1 MAAMTAEIT
10 WCQWLLKDDD
20 EAIEKYIADGWDIR
34 VVDSHHGHYSVLA
47 VKEEKPDE
55 RTL

>member
-1 MAAMTAEIT
+1 MTAEIT
-10 WCQWLLKDDD
+10 WCQWLPKDDD

-34 VVDSHHGHYSVLA
+34 IVDSHHGHYSVLA

>member
-1 MAAMTAEIT
+1 MTAEIT
-10 WCQWLLKDDD
+10 WCQWLPKDDD
-20 EAIEKYIADGWDIR
+20 EAIEKYINDGWDIR
-34 VVDSHHGHYSVLA
+34 VVDSHHGNYSVLA